1 MCSLQ
6 LKELEDQMTSL
17 KNRKKALQ
25 SKYRMEKDKQSNLRR
40 EEARIRRKIL
50 DSADVICTTLSGS
63 GSTTLKNDLGRLV
76 LYSIITLPSGCWS
89 Y

>member
-6 LKELEDQMTSL
+6 LNELEDQMTSL

-25 SKYRMEKDKQSNLRR
+25 IKYRMEKDKQSNLRR

-50 DSADVICTTLSGS
+50 DSAHIICTTLSGS
-63 GSTTLKNDLGRLV
+63 GSTTLKNDLGRLA
-76 LYSIITLPSGCWS
+76 LYSIIIRPS
-89 Y
+89 